1 MKLIELCRSSP
12 RCTLGQWNMA
22 GDRSKSSVVSLKRSP
37 GQHAATSS
45 DELLARARE
54 LVPALK
60 ERAQQAEEMRCCPER
75 TIEDYLRT
83 GLTRVCQPARYSG
96 SECGWDVLCEI
107 SQILAAACGSQ
118 AWIQRIFADHSHMLS
133 SFPAEAQQD
142 VWGKDHN
149 MCIAA
154 SFDPVGR
161 ARPVDGGYV
170 FSGRHGFSSG
180 IDYAQWMICGGSIVE
195 SERLDGPHFWLVP
208 KSDATVL
215 DDWHTMGLEGTG
227 SKSFVV
233 ADKFVP
239 AHRFLDGRLARA
251 GAGPGTAM
259 NKAPIY
265 RLPKGGGLTATGF
278 AALAVGIAKGVLEE
292 WLAYTGPRKSRG
304 SAVAAQQSAQ
314 IAAAQSAAEIDAAEA
329 LYMGSIRAAM
339 QKLEQGERI
348 TDADLVLAKRNVAF
362 ACQLVLTAGTRLFN
376 TAGGRALFKPNAL
389 QRQYRNLLGAVSH
402 HAVMWD
408 QAASEFGAALLAQ
421 YGAPSAQNPDVD

>member
-1 MKLIELCRSSP
+1 
-12 RCTLGQWNMA
+12 MA
-22 GDRSKSSVVSLKRSP
+22 GDRPKISVVSLERQP
-37 GQHAATSS
+37 DQGAVASS
-45 DELLARARE
+45 DELLASARE

-60 ERAQQAEEMRCCPER
+60 ERAQQAEEMRRCPER
-75 TIEDYLRT
+75 TIEDYQRT
-83 GLTRVCQPARYSG
+83 GLTRVCQPERYG
-96 SECGWDVLCEI
+96 GYELGWDVLCEI

-133 SFPAEAQQD
+133 TFPAPAQED
-142 VWGKDHN
+142 VWGKDHGA
-149 MCIAA
+149 CVAS

-180 IDYAQWMICGGSIVE
+180 IDYCGWLICGGYIVE
-195 SERLDGPHFWLVP
+195 NERLDGPHFWLVP
-208 KSDATVL
+208 KRDATVL

-239 AHRFLDGRLARA
+239 THRFLDGRLARA
-251 GAGPGTAM
+251 GAGPGTAV

-265 RLPKGGGLTATGF
+265 RLPKGGGLTSTGF
-278 AALAVGIAKGVLEE
+278 AALAVGMAKGVLEE

-304 SAVAAQQSAQ
+304 MAIGAQQGTQ
-314 IAAAQSAAEIDAAEA
+314 ITAAQSAAEIDAAEA
-329 LYMGSIRAAM
+329 LYLGSIRAAM
-339 QKLEQGERI
+339 RKLEHGEKI
-348 TDADLVLAKRNVAF
+348 TDSDLAVAKRNVAF

-376 TAGGRALFKPNAL
+376 TAGGRMLFRQNAL

-402 HAVMWD
+402 HAVAWD
-408 QAASEFGAALLAQ
+408 PAASEFGGALLAQ